1 MKKFLWLL
9 ACFMSVAALTNL
21 WGSNEIYAGMDSIS
35 KLSNAKSRSIS
46 PENFT
51 GEVGGGAKADPSE
64 KIRNVSNAA
73 DKASNYGK
81 GWKVNPFIVVLPNE
95 TFTIADIKGCGA
107 IQQMWMT
114 PAGDWR
120 SVILRIY
127 WDGEENPSVECPI
140 GTFSVAVSGS
150 VPNFLPWRYV

>member
-1 MKKFLWLL
+1 
-9 ACFMSVAALTNL
+9 MSAAALTNL
-21 WGSNEIYAGMDSIS
+21 WGANEIYAGMDSIS

-81 GWKVNPFIVVLPNE
+81 GWFHCGTSQRNLYNSRHKGMRGNPANV
-95 TFTIADIKGCGA
+95 D
-107 IQQMWMT
+107 
-114 PAGDWR
+114 D
-120 SVILRIY
+120 
-127 WDGEENPSVECPI
+127 
-140 GTFSVAVSGS
+140 SGG
-150 VPNFLPWRYV
+150 

>member
-9 ACFMSVAALTNL
+9 ACFMSAAALTNL

-73 DKASNYGK
+73 DKAPITE
-81 GWKVNPFIVVLPNE
+81 KV
-95 TFTIADIKGCGA
+95 G
-107 IQQMWMT
+107 
-114 PAGDWR
+114 R
-120 SVILRIY
+120 
-127 WDGEENPSVECPI
+127 
-140 GTFSVAVSGS
+140 
-150 VPNFLPWRYV
+150 

>member
-9 ACFMSVAALTNL
+9 ASFMSAAALTNL
-21 WGSNEIYAGMDSIS
+21 WGANEIYAGMDSIS

-73 DKASNYGK
+73 DKAPITE
-81 GWKVNPFIVVLPNE
+81 KV
-95 TFTIADIKGCGA
+95 G
-107 IQQMWMT
+107 
-114 PAGDWR
+114 R
-120 SVILRIY
+120 
-127 WDGEENPSVECPI
+127 
-140 GTFSVAVSGS
+140 
-150 VPNFLPWRYV
+150 